1 MVASRSRRED
11 ETGFTLIEL
20 LVVILIIGVLAA
32 IAIPTFLG
40 QKAKAT
46 DASAKELV
54 RTAQTAAET
63 MAIDHSGSYATVSPS
78 AIKTE
83 EPSIPIAASTT
94 SAWLSSAAPN
104 ASNDGYT
111 VTATAEPTGGTFSVT
126 RNSDGTTS
134 RSCTGSVGGCVNL
147 SW

>member
-1 MVASRSRRED
+1 MQKRLR
-11 ETGFTLIEL
+11 GFTLIEL

-32 IAIPTFLG
+32 IAIPVFLG
-40 QKAKAT
+40 QKAKAS

-54 RTAQTAAET
+54 RSAQTAVESLAV
-63 MAIDHSGSYATVSPS
+63 DHNGTYGTVSPS
-78 AIKTE
+78 ALHTFE
-83 EPSIPIAASTT
+83 ATIPTAASTS
-94 SAWLSSAAPN
+94 SAWLSAAAPN
-104 ASNDGYT
+104 ATNDGYT

-126 RNSDGTTS
+126 RNADGTTD